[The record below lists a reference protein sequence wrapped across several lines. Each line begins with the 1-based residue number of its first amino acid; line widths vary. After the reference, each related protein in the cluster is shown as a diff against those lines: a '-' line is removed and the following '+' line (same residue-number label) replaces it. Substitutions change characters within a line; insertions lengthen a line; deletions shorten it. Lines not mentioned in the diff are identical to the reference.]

1 MAEEVANSSVVVPHS
16 MLFAI
21 AINGILGFA
30 MLIAFLFTAG
40 DFTAILKSQAKSP
53 FMHILEN
60 STKSKGATI
69 VLSSMIAIMQA
80 CAGLGGIS
88 SGSRMLWAFSR
99 ERALP
104 GWRWIHKVC
113 SAREIH
119 IFTFPIDET
128 SSSIV
133 GQQYPFTVFVL

>member
-40 DFTAILKSQAKSP
+40 DFTAILKSQATFP
-53 FMHILEN
+53 FMHILES
-60 STKSKGATI
+60 STKSKGASI
-69 VLSSMIAIMQA
+69 VLSSMMAIMQA

-104 GWRWIHKVC
+104 GWRWIHKVRG
-113 SAREIH
+113 ARGIH
-119 IFTFPIDET
+119 IFTPLIEEA

-133 GQQYPFTVFVL
+133 GKQCPFTVFVS

>member
-40 DFTAILKSQAKSP
+40 DFTAILKSQATFP

-60 STKSKGATI
+60 STKSKGASI
-69 VLSSMIAIMQA
+69 VLSSMVAIMQA

-104 GWRWIHKVC
+104 GWRWIHKVRG
-113 SAREIH
+113 ARGIH
-119 IFTFPIDET
+119 IFTSLIEEA

-133 GQQYPFTVFVL
+133 GQQCPFTVFVS